1 MHFCWQSHTISV
13 SVTVIVSNVANLHI
27 PTGTEPDNSL
37 FMPKFIATAFDKLE
51 YSFGMDP
58 VRKFPWTCKISKFSS
73 RPKVEGKDPEK

>member
-37 FMPKFIATAFDKLE
+37 FMPKFIATKTQ
-51 YSFGMDP
+51 G
-58 VRKFPWTCKISKFSS
+58 
-73 RPKVEGKDPEK
+73 GKRCVQS